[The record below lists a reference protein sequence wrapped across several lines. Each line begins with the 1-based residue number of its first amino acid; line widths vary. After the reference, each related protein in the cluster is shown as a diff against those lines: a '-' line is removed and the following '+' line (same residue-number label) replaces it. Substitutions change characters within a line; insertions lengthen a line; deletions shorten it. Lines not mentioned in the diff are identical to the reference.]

1 VDRDLAGE
9 RKIHVH
15 PSSARSSSGVP
26 GQHRVSGGQSQFPR
40 PQYEIA
46 FERGDAAA
54 CLFQVFVIELFGIA
68 LGGFDLC
75 LLPATPR
82 RFAFTQFSSERN
94 GDDCEGD
101 FSPGG

>member
-1 VDRDLAGE
+1 MSIIVSTLLVW
-9 RKIHVH
+9 I
-15 PSSARSSSGVP
+15 SGPAPRLGRPIPV
-26 GQHRVSGGQSQFPR
+26 PR

-68 LGGFDLC
+68 LGGFDLY

-82 RFAFTQFSSERN
+82 GFAFTQFSSERN